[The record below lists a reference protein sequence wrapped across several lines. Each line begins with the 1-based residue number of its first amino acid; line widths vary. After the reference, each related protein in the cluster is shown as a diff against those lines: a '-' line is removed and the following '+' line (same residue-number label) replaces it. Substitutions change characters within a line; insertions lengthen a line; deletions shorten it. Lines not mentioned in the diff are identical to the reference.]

1 MVKGIIYA
9 IVAYVSWG
17 LLAIYWK
24 QLDHI
29 PAVEVLAHR
38 FVWSFVLL
46 TVGLVISRRGGG
58 VWKAM
63 RQPRLVAYHA
73 MAAVLV
79 GINWLTYVW
88 AVNNGHAVETS
99 LGYFI
104 NPLVSVALG
113 VIFLR
118 ERLRPWQW
126 LPVGLA
132 LIAVVYLTFIYGSLP
147 WIALTLALSFG
158 AYGLVKKQ
166 AALGSV
172 AGLTLETGV
181 LWGPALAYLVWMQT
195 RGQGAFLHQGMGVDL
210 WLMGGGIVTVVPLL
224 CFAAAARRIPL
235 SWVGLLQYIAP
246 SLQFVVG
253 IVVFHETVTP
263 QRWIGFGLVWIA
275 LALFAIEGGLAR
287 HRREG

>member
-38 FVWSFVLL
+38 VVWSFVLL

-181 LWGPALAYLVWMQT
+181 LWGACPGLFGLDSNTWAGSLPPSGHGYGPLAHGGGDCDGGAPVVFCRGRSTNSLVLGGALAVYRPQSAVC
-195 RGQGAFLHQGMGVDL
+195 RGD
-210 WLMGGGIVTVVPLL
+210 
-224 CFAAAARRIPL
+224 RRF
-235 SWVGLLQYIAP
+235 S
-246 SLQFVVG
+246 
-253 IVVFHETVTP
+253 
-263 QRWIGFGLVWIA
+263 
-275 LALFAIEGGLAR
+275 
-287 HRREG
+287 